1 MKSSIS
7 VDFIEKV
14 YREEIELKYL
24 NKRIRKDRDA
34 NYEKGDVV
42 LVKCEESNKCKIL
55 GGKLY
60 FDTINNADQ
69 TLNLSLKLNKFY
81 NKSYH
86 YKRYIVDRDTIK
98 KIEKDTNEI
107 LSNLSK
113 NYKIIQLKA
122 KVADKIVIGIGGQS
136 VFENDITLH
145 HTYGVPYI
153 PGQAIKGALRNYIY
167 NEYIKGKSKD
177 ESVLENSILLDILG
191 GNDEQG
197 KVIFFDAFPITEVA
211 VDCDVITA
219 HHNNYYNDEN
229 SPPRDDDKVNPV
241 KFLVAKESS
250 SAGLKFNIY
259 IAVDKY
265 IGTKS
270 NIIETRLKNT
280 LMFNGVG
287 GKTSVGYGFFD
298 NIEIIK
304 SK

>member
-145 HTYGVPYI
+145 YTYGVPYI

>member
-145 HTYGVPYI
+145 YTYGVPYI

-191 GNDEQG
+191 GNDKQG

>member
-145 HTYGVPYI
+145 YTYGVPYI

-211 VDCDVITA
+211 VDCEVITA

>member
-55 GGKLY
+55 GEKLY

-113 NYKIIQLKA
+113 NYKIIQLKT

-145 HTYGVPYI
+145 YTYGVPYI

-211 VDCDVITA
+211 VDCEVITA